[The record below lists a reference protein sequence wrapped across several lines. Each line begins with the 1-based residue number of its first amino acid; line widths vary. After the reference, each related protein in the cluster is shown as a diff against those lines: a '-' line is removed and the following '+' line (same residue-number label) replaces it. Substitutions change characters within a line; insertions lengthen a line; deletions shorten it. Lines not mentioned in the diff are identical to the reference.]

1 MNSALYLI
9 KVEMRAS
16 KKEKEKANIE
26 NVVTQKISPIQTY
39 TKSFDIKNYVVSKFY
54 YIKVQYCDKLSK

>member
-1 MNSALYLI
+1 MH
-9 KVEMRAS
+9 AS

-26 NVVTQKISPIQTY
+26 NIVTHKISPIQTY